1 MLTFL
6 TYLLMLKLILKSHA
20 TLRLTTINVGTLV
33 CRSAEVTENVGRR
46 RVDTVALQE
55 VRYRKKGEK
64 TLRES
69 DLEYTL
75 Y

>member
-1 MLTFL
+1 
-6 TYLLMLKLILKSHA
+6 MLKLILKSHT

-55 VRYRKKGEK
+55 VRYRKKRRK
-64 TLRES
+64 DIKRR
-69 DLEYTL
+69 
-75 Y
+75 